1 MGKVIADVQG
11 KVKASDTSATFEVE
25 NATSSV
31 NYVLSKTDGSANDHL
46 KTDGAGNLAWVAPA
60 APASNTPAFLAVLS
74 ANRTIT
80 DVTTTNAECNTEL
93 LDTDGLYD
101 NSTNYRFTVTAD
113 TVGWY
118 WISGS
123 AEVAFGTA
131 NAAYLRV
138 MIYRNG
144 DEYYTSYQNLPS
156 SQTTYGLTA
165 SGIVDLTTAGDYVE
179 LFVRADDTVGN
190 PQLNGKGSNTFVGTY
205 FNGYKLAG
213 VS

>member
-31 NYVLSKTDGSANDHL
+31 NYVLSKTDGSANVHL

-60 APASNTPAFLAVLS
+60 APASNTPAFLATLS
-74 ANRTIT
+74 ASRTIT
-80 DVTTTNAECNTEL
+80 DLATVNAECNTEV

-101 NSTNYRFTVTAD
+101 NSTNYRFTVTP
-113 TVGWY
+113 TTLGWY

-123 AEVAFGTA
+123 AEVAFGYT

-144 DEYYTSYQNLPS
+144 DEYFTSYQNLPYP
-156 SQTTYGLTA
+156 QTTYGLTV
-165 SGIVDLTTAGDYVE
+165 SGIVDLTTDGDYVE
-179 LFVRADDTVGN
+179 LHLRADDTSGD

>member
-1 MGKVIADVQG
+1 MGKVIADLA
-11 KVKASDTSATFEVE
+11 ASAASATFSVE

-101 NSTNYRFTVTAD
+101 NSTNYRFTVTAG

-118 WISGS
+118 WICGS
-123 AEVAFGTA
+123 AEVAFGTNEA
-131 NAAYLRV
+131 GYLRV

-144 DEYYTSYQNLPS
+144 AEYYTSYQNMTS
-156 SQTTYGLTA
+156 NAANTYGLTA
-165 SGIVDLTTAGDYVE
+165 SGIVDLTTADDYVE
-179 LFVRADDTVGN
+179 LFIRADDQSGN

-213 VS
+213 VT

>member
-1 MGKVIADVQG
+1 MSTLEVGKIVPATGTAITLG
-11 KVKASDTSATFEVE
+11 ESGDTLTVPS
-25 NATSSV
+25 
-31 NYVLSKTDGSANDHL
+31 G
-46 KTDGAGNLAWVAPA
+46 GNLTVASGATINITGATQTGFPE
-60 APASNTPAFLAVLS
+60 SLNNKPAFLAVLS

-101 NSTNYRFTVTAD
+101 NSTNYRFTVTAG
-113 TVGWY
+113 TVGGY

-123 AEVAFGTA
+123 AEVAFGTNEA
-131 NAAYLRV
+131 GYLRV

-144 DEYYTSYQNLPS
+144 VEYYTSYQNMTS
-156 SQTTYGLTA
+156 NAANTYGLTA
-165 SGIVDLTTAGDYVE
+165 SGIVDLTTADDYVE
-179 LFVRADDTVGN
+179 LFIRADDQSGN

-213 VS
+213 VT

>member
-1 MGKVIADVQG
+1 MSTLEVGKIVPATGTAITLG
-11 KVKASDTSATFEVE
+11 ESGDTLTVPS
-25 NATSSV
+25 
-31 NYVLSKTDGSANDHL
+31 G
-46 KTDGAGNLAWVAPA
+46 GNLTVASGATINITGATQTGFPE
-60 APASNTPAFLAVLS
+60 SLNNKPAFLAVLS

-101 NSTNYRFTVTAD
+101 NSTNYRFTVTAG

-118 WISGS
+118 WISGA
-123 AEVAFGTA
+123 AEVAFGTNEA
-131 NAAYLRV
+131 GYLRV

-144 DEYYTSYQNLPS
+144 VEYYTSYQNMTS
-156 SQTTYGLTA
+156 NAANTYGLTA
-165 SGIVDLTTAGDYVE
+165 SGIVDLTTADDYVE
-179 LFVRADDTVGN
+179 LFIRADDQSGN

-213 VS
+213 VT